1 MSLAPLLRYTARH
14 PRVARRQRGN
24 QETFMSRLLP
34 LLLVATLLMSGAPRA
49 AGHPNFTGEWTVN
62 TTQSNWG
69 QMPAPTRFNQ
79 KITHNDPD
87 LKVVTEQSGAFGDF
101 TSDFSFTTDGKECP
115 NQMNDFKMKST
126 VKWDGDTLVFDSQ
139 MDFQGTAITGTERWT
154 MSSDGKTITR
164 QQHFSGPMGEGDAT
178 VVLDKVN

>member
-1 MSLAPLLRYTARH
+1 
-14 PRVARRQRGN
+14 
-24 QETFMSRLLP
+24 MSRLLP
-34 LLLVATLLMSGAPRA
+34 LLLVATLLMAGAPRA
-49 AGHPNFTGEWTVN
+49 AGHPNFTGEWIVN

-87 LKVVTEQSGAFGDF
+87 LKVVTEQTGAFGDF

-154 MSSDGKTITR
+154 MSADGKTITR

>member
-1 MSLAPLLRYTARH
+1 VDGEHR
-14 PRVARRQRGN
+14 
-24 QETFMSRLLP
+24 
-34 LLLVATLLMSGAPRA
+34 PRA
-49 AGHPNFTGEWTVN
+49 TGGDARADTA
-62 TTQSNWG
+62 S
-69 QMPAPTRFNQ
+69 TRR
-79 KITHNDPD
+79 ITHNDPD

-126 VKWDGDTLVFDSQ
+126 VKWDGDTLVLRQPDGLPGNRHHGHRTL
-139 MDFQGTAITGTERWT
+139 DDVA
-154 MSSDGKTITR
+154 DGKTITR

>member
-1 MSLAPLLRYTARH
+1 MARTDPGTA
-14 PRVARRQRGN
+14 

-34 LLLVATLLMSGAPRA
+34 SLLVATLLVAGAPLA
-49 AGHPNFTGEWTVN
+49 AGHPNFSGEWKVN

-87 LKVVTEQSGAFGDF
+87 LKVVTEQSGAFSHF
-101 TSDFSFTTDGKECP
+101 TSDFSFTTNGKECP

-154 MSSDGKTITR
+154 MSADGKTITR

-178 VVLDKVN
+178 VVLDKVE